1 MTSNLGAG
9 EMCELINGGL
19 GFGQKGLA
27 VDSSFDDKVTRTAQ
41 EAARRKFSPEFMNRI
56 DKVVVFKT
64 LRPEHL
70 EQILEIE
77 LGMVQQRILQATGNS
92 QFVFS
97 CTPAVKRFLLD
108 EGTDPKYGA
117 RHLKRAIERFVV
129 FPLANLVATGQVK
142 LGDFVRID
150 LNLEGK
156 MVFIKEAEGAL
167 VPVLLEKY
175 GPDFAVS
182 AASAKAGR
190 GSSGGRR
197 DFSAGQALDHK

>member
-1 MTSNLGAG
+1 
-9 EMCELINGGL
+9 
-19 GFGQKGLA
+19 
-27 VDSSFDDKVTRTAQ
+27 
-41 EAARRKFSPEFMNRI
+41 MNRI

-97 CTPAVKRFLLD
+97 CTSKVKQFLLR

-150 LNLEGK
+150 INGEGR
-156 MVFIKEAEGAL
+156 MVFVKEAEGAL

-175 GPDFAVS
+175 GPEFVAPM
-182 AASAKAGR
+182 AARAARGASA
-190 GSSGGRR
+190 RR
-197 DFSAGQALDHK
+197 EVGAPTAEK

>member
-1 MTSNLGAG
+1 
-9 EMCELINGGL
+9 
-19 GFGQKGLA
+19 
-27 VDSSFDDKVTRTAQ
+27 
-41 EAARRKFSPEFMNRI
+41 MNRI

-77 LGMVQQRILQATGNS
+77 LGMVQQRILQATGNN

-97 CTPAVKRFLLD
+97 CTPDVKQMLLR

-117 RHLKRAIERFVV
+117 RHLKRSIEKNIV

-142 LGDFVRID
+142 LGDFIRID
-150 LNLEGK
+150 WINNQLS
-156 MVFIKEAEGAL
+156 FTKEAEGAL

-175 GPDFAVS
+175 GPEFAS
-182 AASAKAGR
+182 GQTAAGARAGR
-190 GSSGGRR
+190 SGGR
-197 DFSAGQALDHK
+197 SITPSLDHK